1 MDRIQIDGL
10 QTTAADQEI
19 LVIVG
24 EAPTESTRTRKNGNK
39 SFSSSTWQILKENA
53 GGDGTYCTDM
63 EEEEQRIGF
72 RLRVRCGLVEGRFV
86 HVLAKGAISLRVQ
99 AKIYV
104 HLIGDLA
111 EYHGGASSRVT
122 DRSGADFSRDSLNGF
137 VGPSVRNV

>member
-19 LVIVG
+19 LVSVG
-24 EAPTESTRTRKNGNK
+24 EAPTESTRTRKNGERNGKKNGKPDGEPGSVSGGQK

-63 EEEEQRIGF
+63 EEEEQRIEF

-104 HLIGDLA
+104 HVIGDLA
-111 EYHGGASSRVT
+111 EYHGGA
-122 DRSGADFSRDSLNGF
+122 G
-137 VGPSVRNV
+137 